1 MALKKIAEF
10 FTDTVFHKEFGSS
23 WLNWLARQYRLFF
36 YTARGLQE
44 HGTVVRCAALT
55 FYTLVSIVPILA
67 VVFAIM
73 KGFGF
78 IDKLIEKIV
87 KSVFVVQVPVSD

>member
-44 HGTVVRCAALT
+44 HGDGSCAAQHSPST
-55 FYTLVSIVPILA
+55 RS
-67 VVFAIM
+67 
-73 KGFGF
+73 
-78 IDKLIEKIV
+78 
-87 KSVFVVQVPVSD
+87 SR